1 MQFFEFL
8 TQIHRQKLN
17 FEPRFEKKFIL
28 KLEQQRLLSIWSCR
42 LSENYFLNGYLCF
55 FVFLYANEK
64 SQIQFAVIGT
74 KNALPHHP
82 NVSAL
87 RVISPDDKLVIAGQ
101 LRAIWK
107 YFPRSL
113 YFLYCT
119 RLRLPCNMRVIKR
132 TGKIFLILHSA
143 SFDNYYLFHK

>member
-1 MQFFEFL
+1 MTSRQVAKYWKYCNYDYISGFPILKLAGMQFFEFL

-64 SQIQFAVIGT
+64 SQVQFAVIGT

-82 NVSAL
+82 NYIYCVFHRL
-87 RVISPDDKLVIAGQ
+87 HP
-101 LRAIWK
+101 
-107 YFPRSL
+107 FPNYKNSEHMS
-113 YFLYCT
+113 FQ
-119 RLRLPCNMRVIKR
+119 
-132 TGKIFLILHSA
+132 A
-143 SFDNYYLFHK
+143 SSQK